1 MTRCSKGERIFMEY
15 KNISVTILRN
25 EEVSLEFSDLRL
37 DKIIITKE
45 GTDDIS
51 KFFNQIFDFIVNN
64 NELIEFKLDDDDYND
79 LFHDVA
85 TDIVNQLNSEVKL
98 SETNFVRIIELTK
111 PS

>member
-1 MTRCSKGERIFMEY
+1 MEY